1 MFGEAVTAASAQASI
16 YMDRD
21 PLMLAT
27 SSQDD
32 REGVAAFREKR
43 PGRFTG
49 A

>member
-1 MFGEAVTAASAQASI
+1 
-16 YMDRD
+16 MDRD
-21 PLMLAT
+21 PFMLAT

-32 REGVAAFREKR
+32 REGVAFREKR